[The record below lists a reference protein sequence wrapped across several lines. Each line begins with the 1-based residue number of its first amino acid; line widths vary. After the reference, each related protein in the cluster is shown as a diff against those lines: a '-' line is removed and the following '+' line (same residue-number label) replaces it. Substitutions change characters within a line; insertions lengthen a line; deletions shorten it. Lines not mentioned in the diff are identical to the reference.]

1 MISDI
6 EPTDEDNPDSPVPFS
21 AQAEKFKNEG
31 NAAFREENYWVAEQL
46 YSDALFSSP
55 NNPGKALTINNYG
68 FLAINNSFNLNYL
81 LIFIVLVLFFQFYYR
96 TLLQR

>member
-6 EPTDEDNPDSPVPFS
+6 EPTYENNPDSPVPFS

-55 NNPGKALTINNYG
+55 NNPGRAVVINYYG
-68 FLAINNSFNLNYL
+68 FLEINN
-81 LIFIVLVLFFQFYYR
+81 
-96 TLLQR
+96 